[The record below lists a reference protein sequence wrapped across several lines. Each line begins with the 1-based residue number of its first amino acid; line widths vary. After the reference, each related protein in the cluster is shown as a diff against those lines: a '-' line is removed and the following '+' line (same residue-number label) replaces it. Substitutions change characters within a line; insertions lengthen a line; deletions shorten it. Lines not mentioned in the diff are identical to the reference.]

1 VTYHYSQD
9 GKLTQGDILRHIRV
23 ISNIIEAENNGFKFK
38 ESNIIV
44 ITRNCEIDKSPN
56 SVMVAR
62 IARLSS
68 QTARMQNRIRE
79 GEVLNAFF
87 LPSDGQF
94 IEESYID
101 WRTLQPVSVKTLRT
115 LRVQKEYYRCSLNEV
130 LLEACLGGFIE
141 FFTRPEEEEIVQDN
155 SN

>member
-1 VTYHYSQD
+1 MTYHYSLD
-9 GKLTQGDILRHIRV
+9 KKLSQGDILRHIRV
-23 ISNIIEAENNGFKFK
+23 IANTVGGENNGPKFK

-56 SVMVAR
+56 SLLVAR

-68 QTARMQNRIRE
+68 QTEYFRNNIRK

-87 LPSDGQF
+87 LPDDGEF
-94 IEESYID
+94 MEESYID
-101 WRTLQPVSVKTLRT
+101 WRTLQPVNLESLKM
-115 LRVQKEYYRCSLNEV
+115 LRVQEKYYRCSLNEV
-130 LLEACLGGFIE
+130 MLEACLGGFIE
-141 FFTRPEEEEIVQDN
+141 FFTKPEKEEIAQNN